1 MHFTKFGRNWLNFKD
16 KNIVNFINVFF
27 LHSLEKGGTLRLN
40 KLESPLSKDGLFQIW
55 LKLAQWSWRR
65 SYKIRWCIFAIRNYL
80 PFWKRTGHF
89 VRTTWITST
98 QECFLP
104 SSVEIWPVAL
114 EKKKKWNDYIQTDG
128 RTTDNRQSEKLTW
141 AFSSGE
147 LKAWEE

>member
-27 LHSLEKGGTLRLN
+27 LHSLEKGGILRLN

-65 SYKIRWCIFAIRNYL
+65 SYKIRCSIFAIRNYL
-80 PFWKRTGHF
+80 PFLKRTGHF

-98 QECFLP
+98 EECFLP

-114 EKKKKWNDYIQTDG
+114 EKKKKWNDYRQTDG